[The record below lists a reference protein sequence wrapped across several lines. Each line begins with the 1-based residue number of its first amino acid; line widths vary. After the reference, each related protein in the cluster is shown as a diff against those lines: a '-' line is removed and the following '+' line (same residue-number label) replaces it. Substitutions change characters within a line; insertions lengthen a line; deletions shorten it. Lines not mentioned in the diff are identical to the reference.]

1 MSKKNAFKALA
12 FYMMGFGA
20 TIGVVFPFFVMIVLK
35 IPSDQIL
42 TPTFFFACISAGL
55 LVGLFNIALVK
66 RIIGLKISLISEKM
80 LHVQRSLLEIADF
93 KNKRT
98 RLDEEHYI
106 QDVSD
111 DAIGGCAESFNSLLA
126 ALSEAFNSEANVRK
140 FTEMLSSRLDLDELA
155 EEALNELM
163 GNLNALAGSIII
175 ELEGELK
182 LLSSFGIKE
191 PELMLGSE
199 LLVDLVKEPK
209 KLNLSFPDDI
219 ELNGILVDFRPKS
232 VLVEPI
238 LYKGVFLGIVVL
250 AGMLDFTSNMQR
262 NMDLYGKGLALAFNN
277 AIAHDQLQKFAATDP
292 LMGILNRRYGLTR
305 FKEEFNRSTRTG
317 QPLGVIM
324 FDIDH
329 FKHVN
334 DTYGHLVGDRVLI
347 NLAKAIKTVLREGDI
362 FIRYGG
368 EEFLA
373 IFPGASLSDLAV
385 LAERVRRVIEE
396 METSYNLQKIK
407 VTVSVGGAS
416 YPEHDVKNS
425 TDFLEFADQKLYQ
438 AKDAGR
444 NIVMVE

>member
-1 MSKKNAFKALA
+1 MSKRNAFKVLA
-12 FYMMGFGA
+12 VYMMGFGVL
-20 TIGVVFPFFVMIVLK
+20 IGIVFPFFVMLVLK

-42 TPTFFFACISAGL
+42 TPTFFFACMSAGL
-55 LVGLFNIALVK
+55 IVGLFNIELVK
-66 RIIGLKISLISEKM
+66 RVIGSKISLISDKM
-80 LHVQRSLLEIADF
+80 MRVQLSLMEIADF
-93 KNKRT
+93 KNERT
-98 RLDEEHYI
+98 QLEGDYYI
-106 QDVSD
+106 DNVSD
-111 DAIGGCAESFNSLLA
+111 DEIGACAESFNSLLSS
-126 ALSEAFNSEANVRK
+126 LTEAFNSETNVRK
-140 FTEMLSSRLDLDELA
+140 FTEMLSSRLDIDELA

-175 ELEGELK
+175 ELDGELK

-191 PELMLGSE
+191 PKIMLESE
-199 LLVDLVKEPK
+199 LVTSLVKEPK
-209 KLNLSFPDDI
+209 KLNLSFPEDI
-219 ELNGILVDFRPKS
+219 ELSGMLVDFRPKS

-250 AGMLDFTSNMQR
+250 AGMMDFTSSMQR

-305 FKEEFNRSTRTG
+305 FKEEFSRSIRTG

-334 DTYGHLVGDRVLI
+334 DTYGHLVGDRILI
-347 NLAKAIKTVLREGDI
+347 NFAKAIRTVLREGDI

-368 EEFLA
+368 EEFLV
-373 IFPGASLSDLAV
+373 IFPGASLNDLAV
-385 LAERVRRVIEE
+385 LAERVRRVVEE

-407 VTVSVGGAS
+407 VTVSIGGAS
-416 YPEHDVKNS
+416 YPEHDAKNS
-425 TDFLEFADQKLYQ
+425 IDFLGFADQKLYQ